1 MHPLDLPNDV
11 GVLIWDVLGRGEWKV
26 VLSVSDVVD
35 RDIAVRVADSDEMGL
50 LLGELAACDT
60 VVSPDDSLGELRV
73 LERPEAEKTGLEQ
86 PVIGAVDVVLTITDS
101 NQIRVLHI
109 DVDR

>member
-50 LLGELAACDT
+50 LLGELAARDA
-60 VVSPDDSLGELRV
+60 VVSLNDALGELGI
-73 LERPEAEKTGLEQ
+73 LQSPEAEKTL
-86 PVIGAVDVVLTITDS
+86 L
-101 NQIRVLHI
+101 
-109 DVDR
+109 